1 MEKFSRDCLL
11 RMATEFNGGYGNICS
26 QLAGRDLGIF
36 DDGD

>member
-1 MEKFSRDCLL
+1 MEKFSRGCLL
-11 RMATEFNGGYGNICS
+11 RVKTDFIGDYGNICS